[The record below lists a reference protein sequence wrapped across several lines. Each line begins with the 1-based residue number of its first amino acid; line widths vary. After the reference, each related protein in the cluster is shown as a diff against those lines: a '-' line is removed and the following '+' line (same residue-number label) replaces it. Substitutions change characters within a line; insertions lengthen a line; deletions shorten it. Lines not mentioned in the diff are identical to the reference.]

1 VRPGARVKEDGL
13 NKLMIVLLTGMLAS
27 AGLTARKAMAQDKKA
42 TAGAKE
48 LRWHGIIVRINKDE
62 STLDVRKGTTE
73 RKIHFDSSTKW
84 TQGSKTV
91 DMSEFKEGSDVIC
104 LGGAD
109 EKGEFHATRI
119 DLRRQS

>member
-1 VRPGARVKEDGL
+1 MEEGQTAIEL
-13 NKLMIVLLTGMLAS
+13 NPYFAIGYENLGFAYVHLNRLSEAEALL
-27 AGLTARKAMAQDKKA
+27 RKA
-42 TAGAKE
+42 
-48 LRWHGIIVRINKDE
+48 
-62 STLDVRKGTTE
+62 SE

>member
-1 VRPGARVKEDGL
+1 M
-13 NKLMIVLLTGMLAS
+13 NKLTIMLLAGVLAS
-27 AGLTARKAMAQDKKA
+27 AGLTPQKALSQEKKEPA
-42 TAGAKE
+42 AAKE

-62 STLDVRKGTTE
+62 STLDVRKGATE

-84 TQGSKTV
+84 TQGTKTV

-104 LGGAD
+104 LGSAD

-119 DLRRQS
+119 DLRR